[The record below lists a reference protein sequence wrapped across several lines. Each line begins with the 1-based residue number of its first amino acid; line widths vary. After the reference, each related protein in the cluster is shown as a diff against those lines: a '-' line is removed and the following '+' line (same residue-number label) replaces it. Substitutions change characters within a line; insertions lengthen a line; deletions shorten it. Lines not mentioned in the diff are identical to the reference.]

1 MKDEQKRFGKG
12 FAVALAVH
20 LVVAAGLGIFGYRFV
35 HTPPEI
41 LEVTLAGAAGGGGGG
56 DAAEEIEQE
65 EQSKEESFVQSLE
78 DIIDQRLK
86 PQPEKKKIV
95 KKPQKNTKPNTKP
108 AVSSNAGTGT
118 GEGTGN
124 GSGKGSGSGT
134 GEGSGNGSGVGNG
147 EGSGSGEGRGVPV
160 TPPRI
165 LREVEPRYPAS
176 ARNSG
181 TTGAVRVR
189 ILVGADGSVEGA
201 SVVGS
206 SGNSEM
212 DANAVEAVYK
222 WRFSPAKDKYGQ
234 NARCYVTRS
243 INFNLR

>member
-20 LVVAAGLGIFGYRFV
+20 LVVAVGLGIFGYRFV

-41 LEVTLAGAAGGGGGG
+41 LEVTLASGGGGG
-56 DAAEEIEQE
+56 DAAAEIEQE
-65 EQSKEESFVQSLE
+65 EQPREESLVQSLE
-78 DIIDQRLK
+78 DIVDKRLK
-86 PQPEKKKIV
+86 PQPEKKRV
-95 KKPQKNTKPNTKP
+95 SKKPQKSTKQEAGP
-108 AVSSNAGTGT
+108 AVNNNAGTGT
-118 GEGTGN
+118 GEGTGT
-124 GSGKGSGSGT
+124 GSGKGSGVGA
-134 GEGSGNGSGVGNG
+134 GE
-147 EGSGSGEGRGVPV
+147 GSGEGRGVPV

-165 LREVEPRYPAS
+165 LREVEPRYPSA

-189 ILVGADGSVEGA
+189 ILVGADGSVESA
-201 SVVGS
+201 AVVGS

-212 DANAVEAVYK
+212 DANAVAAVYK